1 MSGVACGV
9 PAIAAQAGVEPPVIS
24 AVYATGVEFI
34 ENGAFYNLTFNVEY
48 SGASNIRYC
57 VSQRDGGMVCYT
69 VDEPEIARCSVDR
82 LISE

>member
-1 MSGVACGV
+1 MNKNRIYLLFLGLLMSGVACGV

-57 VSQRDGGMVCYT
+57 VS
-69 VDEPEIARCSVDR
+69 
-82 LISE
+82 